1 MILNPTMKSSRM
13 QMRSLCIAAMA
24 ALALPMSAEA
34 AVILAV
40 DFGGGTGNVQSGFQ
54 GFTNPADG
62 GISGTQTYSGIT
74 VTVDGGTNT
83 SGTGSAGFLNS
94 RDRTHAPPNAGA
106 YSNYSL
112 LRDRIVSTGGTQ
124 GVMLTISGLAPDTDY
139 VLQVWGFD
147 TRAAVTGENVGAK
160 PGTNILWDNTAGSDY
175 ELGRYTMAAG
185 DLPVDNN
192 SFSITS
198 TLTTDSSGTI
208 VVRSYN
214 PTSSTRIDGS
224 GIMNGFMLSQVPEPS
239 ASLLAVAGASLFLS
253 RRRRLA

>member
-1 MILNPTMKSSRM
+1 MMKPTRTHV
-13 QMRSLCIAAMA
+13 RSLCIAAMA

-54 GFTNPADG
+54 GFANPAEG
-62 GISGTQTYSGIT
+62 GVSATQTYSGIT
-74 VTVDGGTNT
+74 VTIDGGTNT

-94 RDRTHAPPNAGA
+94 RDRPHAPPNSGT
-106 YSNYSL
+106 YTNYSL

-124 GVMLTISGLAPDTDY
+124 GVMLTISGLAPNTDY

-147 TRAAVTGENVGAK
+147 ARAEVAGQNVGAK
-160 PGTNILWDNTAGSDY
+160 PGTNILWDNTGGSDY
-175 ELGRYTMAAG
+175 ELGQYTMTAG
-185 DLPVDNN
+185 QLPTDNN

-198 TLTTDSSGTI
+198 TITTDINGTI

-214 PTSSTRIDGS
+214 PTSGTRIDGT
-224 GIMNGFMLSQVPEPS
+224 GIMNGFMLSNIPEPS
-239 ASLLAVAGASLFLS
+239 VSLLAVAGASLVLS